1 LAQTDKDFQE
11 GLVVDL
17 IDKLITSMAAVEVVA
32 PVEKGILTQTIVTN
46 TLQQTVARA
55 QPPIY

>member
-1 LAQTDKDFQE
+1 MGKDFQE

-17 IDKLITSMAAVEVVA
+17 IAKLITSMAAVEAAA
-32 PVEKGILTQTIVTN
+32 PAAKGILTQTIVTN

-55 QPPIY
+55 QPQIY